1 MSRIDI
7 HHRWAIRAWLA
18 SHLPGLYVEEDFR
31 GLILEWPEEESPRGV
46 PLAPDERSRIRIY
59 NDRTLAS
66 YNAGTGRR
74 YHISGPKGR
83 VGSGSYKKSSLD
95 EWSECGGYKYE
106 HSRSTG
112 R

>member
-31 GLILEWPEEESPRGV
+31 GLILEWPEEESPKGV

-74 YHISGPKGR
+74 YNIPGPKGR
-83 VGSGSYKKSSLD
+83 GWVGKLQEIIARRVERMWGIQV
-95 EWSECGGYKYE
+95 
-106 HSRSTG
+106 
-112 R
+112 